1 MDSLV
6 LDVRHAV
13 RTLARAPIFTVIV
26 VVTLALGIGANSAI
40 FSLVNAALIRPL
52 GYMEPE
58 RLMAIYEGMPD
69 ADFPRFIGMS
79 PPDFEDLA
87 RHQRSF
93 TAIGAYRI
101 RPIELSGTGEP
112 EQLRVAQVTSELFAV
127 LGVSA
132 MRGRTLG
139 AEDVDD
145 PRVVVLSHGLWQ
157 RRFGSADVL
166 GQRVILSRQPYTIVG
181 VMPAGF
187 QFPKWGQDGVEPAD
201 LWMPLRF
208 TQFERQARG
217 QAYNHGVIGR
227 LRDGV
232 TVDQAAAE
240 MAAMAGR
247 VYENYPARMRRSG
260 YSLTVT
266 AVPLADEV
274 AGQVRRPLLVLL
286 GAVGL
291 VLLVACANVANL
303 MLSRAVVRERDIGLR
318 LALGAGRTRLFQMQ
332 LVESLILATLAGGL
346 GILIGH
352 WSVRAIPSVISSSLP
367 GVSDVQL
374 DGRVVSFAVLLS
386 VLTAVIFSLV
396 PLLAGRHRSLIDL
409 SREGGR
415 SVGGSRRQRVQGSLV
430 VGSVALAFVL
440 LVGAGLLS
448 RSLANLL
455 AVDVGVRVENVL
467 TLRVSLP
474 FAAYNNATSIRS
486 FYRSLHERLEAIP
499 GVRAASISSDI
510 PLVGDGERRAFT
522 PERVGDAGGLPPSV
536 AVTWVRGDHFGTF
549 GIPVLGGRTLL
560 PEEETENRLVAL
572 VSRGLASRFWP
583 GEDPVGK
590 RLRWGLATDP
600 QNTSP
605 WMNIVGVVGD
615 VVDGPLGAEPIFHVY
630 VPYSEVAD
638 QWLGSPLSL
647 VQRTLTVAIRSDT
660 DLRRL
665 VAPVRSAIASLDP
678 ALAVT
683 DVQTLAD
690 VAANASAPQRFSAS
704 VLGTFAVGALVIAA
718 VGLYGVLAFG
728 VSQRTREIGVRIALG
743 AEAPSVVGLI
753 VRHGM
758 LLTGGGIAAGAA
770 GAVVAARF
778 LRTIVYETSIYDP
791 LTLVIVPVVL
801 ALVALV
807 ACYLPARRA
816 ARIDPVVALRTE

>member
-1 MDSLV
+1 
-6 LDVRHAV
+6 
-13 RTLARAPIFTVIV
+13 
-26 VVTLALGIGANSAI
+26 
-40 FSLVNAALIRPL
+40 
-52 GYMEPE
+52 
-58 RLMAIYEGMPD
+58 
-69 ADFPRFIGMS
+69 
-79 PPDFEDLA
+79 
-87 RHQRSF
+87 
-93 TAIGAYRI
+93 
-101 RPIELSGTGEP
+101 
-112 EQLRVAQVTSELFAV
+112 
-127 LGVSA
+127 
-132 MRGRTLG
+132 
-139 AEDVDD
+139 
-145 PRVVVLSHGLWQ
+145 
-157 RRFGSADVL
+157 
-166 GQRVILSRQPYTIVG
+166 
-181 VMPAGF
+181 
-187 QFPKWGQDGVEPAD
+187 
-201 LWMPLRF
+201 
-208 TQFERQARG
+208 
-217 QAYNHGVIGR
+217 
-227 LRDGV
+227 
-232 TVDQAAAE
+232 
-240 MAAMAGR
+240 
-247 VYENYPARMRRSG
+247 
-260 YSLTVT
+260 
-266 AVPLADEV
+266 
-274 AGQVRRPLLVLL
+274 
-286 GAVGL
+286 
-291 VLLVACANVANL
+291 
-303 MLSRAVVRERDIGLR
+303 
-318 LALGAGRTRLFQMQ
+318 
-332 LVESLILATLAGGL
+332 
-346 GILIGH
+346 
-352 WSVRAIPSVISSSLP
+352 
-367 GVSDVQL
+367 
-374 DGRVVSFAVLLS
+374 
-386 VLTAVIFSLV
+386 
-396 PLLAGRHRSLIDL
+396 
-409 SREGGR
+409 
-415 SVGGSRRQRVQGSLV
+415 VGGSRRQRVQGSLV

-743 AEAPSVVGLI
+743 ARTGSVIRLVVWQGL
-753 VRHGM
+753 RPA
-758 LLTGGGIAAGAA
+758 LLGVVLGIIGAIQFRQLIS
-770 GAVVAARF
+770 G
-778 LRTIVYETSIYDP
+778 LLYEIEPLDPPTIA
-791 LTLVIVPVVL
+791 LVIVLLSAIVL
-801 ALVALV
+801 L
-807 ACYLPARRA
+807 ACLIPARRA
-816 ARIDPVVALRTE
+816 ARIPPASALRSE